1 MGQETWEEEYENILT
16 QKSLNISD
24 DRGVEICDWMC
35 SFQFN
40 TNNTNN
46 KETNLQVK
54 TDINNEDNLGVL
66 LINVSSGHELTY
78 NGGVENES
86 EHIVYTL
93 QNIFIKLVS
102 ENSFNMEKSDMNLF
116 LLYKSNNHETVIISV
131 LIDAV
136 DDSELDED
144 LMSTTIFNKIS
155 DQFPKSNK
163 VGKKYQ
169 KIDGITNWKIVDIL
183 PPTKNGKR
191 DFYKYNTSKSVG
203 WIAFKDHLKVSN
215 DFYDNFIKNIPGNTA
230 KVESTISKRMK
241 SIPKNKMSIDVY
253 GGKYNET
260 AKIVE
265 DEEEYEKEKE
275 NGDSDGGND
284 GGSNDKGDRGDKSDN
299 DRFDSWFVKT
309 FPFMYDYSLYIFIA
323 FIIINI
329 ILCIIYA
336 SNKKGDPNFL
346 EKLKNNYFI
355 LLLTVIYIL
364 LFFTYYFIFNDQYLG
379 FINIVTVSLWI
390 ILCIYYLINYFQNN
404 SSSRRSSCPSTT
416 KQTD

>member
-1 MGQETWEEEYENILT
+1 MGQDTWEEEYENILK

-40 TNNTNN
+40 KN
-46 KETNLQVK
+46 KKEKNLQVK

-116 LLYKSNNHETVIISV
+116 LLYKSDNHETVIISV

-155 DQFPKSNK
+155 DQFPKSNR

-183 PPTKNGKR
+183 PPAKDGKR

-265 DEEEYEKEKE
+265 DEDEYEKEKE
-275 NGDSDGGND
+275 KENSDNSGS
-284 GGSNDKGDRGDKSDN
+284 SNDKGGDKSDN

-323 FIIINI
+323 YIIVNS
-329 ILCIIYA
+329 ILCIIYVRKN
-336 SNKKGDPNFL
+336 NK
-346 EKLKNNYFI
+346 KLKNNYFI
-355 LLLTVIYIL
+355 LQLLTAIYIL
-364 LFFTYYFIFNDQYLG
+364 LYIVLFLSYYIFNDKYLG
-379 FINIVTVSLWI
+379 FINIISL
-390 ILCIYYLINYFQNN
+390 
-404 SSSRRSSCPSTT
+404 
-416 KQTD
+416 